1 MFGHAHRLRNA
12 ERLHKYYSDWTHTN
26 YDRDGRKRHDKHM
39 DNSNDRADDNHAD
52 LHFVPLDPAENQ
64 CLPGRGRGKGVTRG
78 GKGAGGAGGRGGR
91 EGKGVKGAEVAR
103 VKTRGRGAGAEGRTH
118 YGQQQQQQRG
128 QVARSFGQPKWR
140 ISKHMPLF
148 GAINS
153 SLPALSS
160 QMARI
165 SDRDSPRPSHDDPSK
180 YSHSSILGRGGGG
193 KGGGGGE
200 CMSAMYLHL

>member
-78 GKGAGGAGGRGGR
+78 GKVAGGAGGRGGR

-103 VKTRGRGAGAEGRTH
+103 VKTRGRGAGAEGRKH

-153 SLPALSS
+153 SVHVAFF
-160 QMARI
+160 
-165 SDRDSPRPSHDDPSK
+165 
-180 YSHSSILGRGGGG
+180 
-193 KGGGGGE
+193 
-200 CMSAMYLHL
+200 